1 MGGAVPIDGGL
12 KVRLFVV
19 ATMIVI
25 SLAMPAFGD
34 EEGAGVTRHHGRAT
48 PKKTDAAAV
57 KANDKDYKAALE
69 RVPAPTQK
77 YDPWGG
83 MRPADDKH

>member
-1 MGGAVPIDGGL
+1 MRP
-12 KVRLFVV
+12 VV
-19 ATMIVI
+19 IALTIL
-25 SLAMPAFGD
+25 SLASLVAPALAD
-34 EEGAGVTRHHGRAT
+34 EDGAGVTRHHGRAA